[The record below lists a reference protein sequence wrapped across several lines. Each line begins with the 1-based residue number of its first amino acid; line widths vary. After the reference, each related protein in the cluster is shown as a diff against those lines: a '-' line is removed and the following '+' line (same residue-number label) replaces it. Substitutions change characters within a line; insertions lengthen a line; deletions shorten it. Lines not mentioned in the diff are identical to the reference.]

1 MRIRM
6 PLRRVPLLTLLWIQ
20 WVSPVGS
27 ERQFEMG
34 SVLAASGLLDDV
46 GLEAVF
52 VGAGHDND
60 EDNRHDSE
68 IGSMSS
74 LINIF
79 GTGLKN
85 YALATLRVP
94 SIRTV
99 KRARGKTR
107 SLSLG
112 RLNSASA
119 LSGAT
124 PMQWPTCRRT
134 ACHFTRPAAHREAR
148 STHATCW

>member
-1 MRIRM
+1 M
-6 PLRRVPLLTLLWIQ
+6 
-20 WVSPVGS
+20 
-27 ERQFEMG
+27 
-34 SVLAASGLLDDV
+34 LAASGLLDDV

-52 VGAGHDND
+52 VGTGHDND
-60 EDNRHDSE
+60 EDNRHDDDDDDES
-68 IGSMSS
+68 GSMSS

-85 YALATLRVP
+85 YALATLRMP

-134 ACHFTRPAAHREAR
+134 TCRFT
-148 STHATCW
+148 